1 MKLLTYQFSVEK
13 QVSKMNG
20 NLRSMKILWLASL
33 LLLVL
38 TFAYIYWYP
47 HRSRVRDDVTKEMS
61 SLSWD
66 ETSSLTR
73 DDVWHYQGMSTCVC
87 YGEDPNEI
95 CPKNECYCGGGD
107 VMGSKDL
114 QMLAVKEAI
123 KNGGEH
129 PKCPLL

>member
-1 MKLLTYQFSVEK
+1 
-13 QVSKMNG
+13 
-20 NLRSMKILWLASL
+20 
-33 LLLVL
+33 
-38 TFAYIYWYP
+38 
-47 HRSRVRDDVTKEMS
+47 VRDDVTKEMS

-73 DDVWHYQGMSTCVC
+73 DDVTKETSSLSWDDVWHYQGMSTCVC